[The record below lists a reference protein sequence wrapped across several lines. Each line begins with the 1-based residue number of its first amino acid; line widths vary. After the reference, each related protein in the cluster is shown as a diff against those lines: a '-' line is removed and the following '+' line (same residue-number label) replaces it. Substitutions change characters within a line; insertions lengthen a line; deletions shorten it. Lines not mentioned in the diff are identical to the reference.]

1 MITEKTTNEPN
12 TTMDS
17 AINIQKT
24 KDTENINIVCSKHG
38 IINNGAFYIR
48 YSTIQKNE
56 KMTAFDNHNLFCI
69 ACLNELYMKF
79 QQDGI
84 IGKLSVSI
92 ENTENGEN
100 KELPIEEAEIEP
112 KTTIE

>member
-1 MITEKTTNEPN
+1 M
-12 TTMDS
+12 
-17 AINIQKT
+17 QKT
-24 KDTENINIVCSKHG
+24 KDMENINIVCSKHG

-48 YSTIQKNE
+48 YSTIQKDE

-79 QQDGI
+79 QQDGL

-92 ENTENGEN
+92 ENANDDES
-100 KELPIEEAEIEP
+100 KEIPLEEDVLEPKEEAQ
-112 KTTIE
+112 

>member
-1 MITEKTTNEPN
+1 MIKEKKDEPEV
-12 TTMDS
+12 S
-17 AINIQKT
+17 VQKT
-24 KDTENINIVCSKHG
+24 KDMENINIVCSKHG

-48 YSTIQKNE
+48 YSTIQKDE

-79 QQDGI
+79 QQDGL

-92 ENTENGEN
+92 ENANDDES
-100 KELPIEEAEIEP
+100 KEIPLEEAVLEP
-112 KTTIE
+112 KDEAQ

>member
-1 MITEKTTNEPN
+1 MITEKTINESN

-79 QQDGI
+79 QQDGT

-100 KELPIEEAEIEP
+100 KEVPVEEADIEP
-112 KTTIE
+112 KTSE

>member
-1 MITEKTTNEPN
+1 MITEKTTNESN

-48 YSTIQKNE
+48 YSTIQKDE

-92 ENTENGEN
+92 ENTENGGN
-100 KELPIEEAEIEP
+100 KEIPIEEAEIEP
-112 KTTIE
+112 KTTD

>member
-112 KTTIE
+112 KTTD

>member
-1 MITEKTTNEPN
+1 MITEKKTEPAVTSPEVN
-12 TTMDS
+12 V
-17 AINIQKT
+17 QKT
-24 KDTENINIVCSKHG
+24 KDMENINIVCSKHG

-48 YSTIQKNE
+48 YSTIQKDD

-79 QQDGI
+79 QQDGT

-92 ENTENGEN
+92 ENTEGGEA
-100 KELPIEEAEIEP
+100 KDIPVEEADIEP
-112 KTTIE
+112 KTTE

>member
-1 MITEKTTNEPN
+1 MITEKKDEPEV
-12 TTMDS
+12 S
-17 AINIQKT
+17 VQKT
-24 KDTENINIVCSKHG
+24 KDMENINIVCSKHG

-48 YSTIQKNE
+48 YSTIQKDE

-79 QQDGI
+79 QQDGL

-92 ENTENGEN
+92 ENANDDES
-100 KELPIEEAEIEP
+100 KEIPLEEAVLEP
-112 KTTIE
+112 EEEAQ